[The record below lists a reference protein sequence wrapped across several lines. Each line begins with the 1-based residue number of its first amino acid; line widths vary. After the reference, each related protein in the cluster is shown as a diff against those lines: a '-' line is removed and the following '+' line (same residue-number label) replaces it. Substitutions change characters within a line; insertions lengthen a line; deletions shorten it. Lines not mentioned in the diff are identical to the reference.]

1 MEEGRYRESRL
12 CRVLGNPLA
21 YSLVL
26 RLIENGS
33 ETPTDLANA
42 LRRSVHT
49 VSHTLGK
56 LRLTDVVRFERCGR
70 QVQYR
75 LKYPEETHL
84 LLGALGSLEEATHK
98 KR

>member
-1 MEEGRYRESRL
+1 MEEGRYRQCRL

-56 LRLTDVVRFERCGR
+56 LRLADVVRFDRYGR

-75 LKYPEETHL
+75 LKYPEEIHR

-98 KR
+98 MR

>member
-1 MEEGRYRESRL
+1 MEEGGYRESRL

-56 LRLTDVVRFERCGR
+56 LRLADVVRFERYGR
-70 QVQYR
+70 RVQYR
-75 LKYPEETHL
+75 LKYLEEAHL
-84 LLGALGSLEEATHK
+84 FLGALSSIEEATHK

>member
-1 MEEGRYRESRL
+1 MKEGRYRESRL

-21 YSLVL
+21 YSLGL

-49 VSHTLGK
+49 VSHTHGK
-56 LRLTDVVRFERCGR
+56 LRLADVVRFERYGR
-70 QVQYR
+70 RVQYR
-75 LKYPEETHL
+75 LKYLEEAHL
-84 LLGALGSLEEATHK
+84 FLGALSSIEEATHK

>member
-1 MEEGRYRESRL
+1 M
-12 CRVLGNPLA
+12 CRILGNPLA

-56 LRLTDVVRFERCGR
+56 LRLADVVRFERYGHR
-70 QVQYR
+70 VQYR

-84 LLGALGSLEEATHK
+84 FLGALSSIEEATHK

>member
-33 ETPTDLANA
+33 ETPTDLANG

-56 LRLTDVVRFERCGR
+56 LR
-70 QVQYR
+70 Q
-75 LKYPEETHL
+75 ETHL
-84 LLGALGSLEEATHK
+84 LLGALSSIEEATHK